1 MFKWLKAFLKKPTI
15 EKIDRQDQI
24 TVVVGGKEVPL
35 VMPEEQELVVTK
47 EGFQIRPKPNKID
60 EMKKKL
66 ENYKDVKMENIFVD

>member
-1 MFKWLKAFLKKPTI
+1 MFKWLKEFFKKPTI

-47 EGFQIRPKPNKID
+47 EGFQIRPKVNKID
-60 EMKKKL
+60 EMKKKT
-66 ENYKDVKMENIFVD
+66 NGFKR